1 MENFTTLELETM
13 KELLEYNIECMFD
26 SVNEETTDKE
36 IQELVNQVNL
46 NRKICKM
53 LNVSET
59 KSRTYQE
66 FVITYVD

>member
-53 LNVSET
+53 LNVPET